1 MHPFSPHRPEV
12 LKVCEASDQFC
23 VDFNLTFS
31 VYCSLSVTN
40 NQCYRDESVASRTV
54 VHEELGPILE
64 RSTLS
69 KHIFALAF
77 DLTMMSNTQAHN

>member
-1 MHPFSPHRPEV
+1 MY
-12 LKVCEASDQFC
+12 
-23 VDFNLTFS
+23 S

-40 NQCYRDESVASRTV
+40 NQCYRDESVSSRTV

-77 DLTMMSNTQAHN
+77 DLTMMLNMQAHNKDWKLRVSQRGHTINVEKWQYVYN